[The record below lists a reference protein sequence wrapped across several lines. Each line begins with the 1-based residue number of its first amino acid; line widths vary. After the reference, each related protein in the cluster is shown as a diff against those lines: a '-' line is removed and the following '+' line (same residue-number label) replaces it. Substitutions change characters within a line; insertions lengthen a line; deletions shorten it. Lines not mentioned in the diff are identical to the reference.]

1 MGRPDVSKASIMV
14 QDGTQ
19 RGSRSKVYSQQ
30 GLEGEELA
38 VRHLRRLGY
47 HIICR
52 NYRSPFGEIDII
64 ARHRGVL
71 VFAEVKSRS
80 TETFGSP
87 KLAVTP
93 AKQRKLSQ
101 VAWHYLQQHNLTEAS
116 ARFDVVTISRM
127 QGSPHFEVIENA
139 FYSIY

>member
-1 MGRPDVSKASIMV
+1 MLSKQVIMGQK
-14 QDGTQ
+14 GKQ
-19 RGSRSKVYSQQ
+19 RGSRSGGYSHQ
-30 GLEGEELA
+30 GQEGEQLA
-38 VRHLRRLGY
+38 VRHLKRLGY
-47 HIICR
+47 TIICR
-52 NYRSPFGEIDII
+52 NYRSPLGEIDII

-71 VFAEVKSRS
+71 IFVEVKSRS

-116 ARFDVVTISRM
+116 ARFDVVTISRSK
-127 QGSPHFEVIENA
+127 GAPLFEVIENA
-139 FYSIY
+139 FESTY

>member
-1 MGRPDVSKASIMV
+1 MLPKQVIMGQKRK
-14 QDGTQ
+14 Q
-19 RGSRSKVYSQQ
+19 RGGRSGGYSHQ
-30 GLEGEELA
+30 GQEGEQLA
-38 VRHLRRLGY
+38 VRHLKRLGY
-47 HIICR
+47 TIICR
-52 NYRSPFGEIDII
+52 NYRSPLGEIDII

-71 VFAEVKSRS
+71 IFVEVKSRS

-87 KLAVTP
+87 KLAVTR

-127 QGSPHFEVIENA
+127 QGSPHLEVIENA
-139 FYSIY
+139 FDSTY

>member
-1 MGRPDVSKASIMV
+1 MV
-14 QDGTQ
+14 QDGKQ
-19 RGSRSKVYSQQ
+19 RESRSRTYSQQ
-30 GLEGEELA
+30 GLEGEKLA
-38 VRHLRRLGY
+38 VRHLKRLGY
-47 HIICR
+47 RIICR
-52 NYRSPFGEIDII
+52 NYRSPLGEIDII
-64 ARHRGVL
+64 AHHRGVL
-71 VFAEVKSRS
+71 VFVEVKSRS

-127 QGSPHFEVIENA
+127 QGSPHLEVIENA
-139 FYSIY
+139 FDSTY

>member
-1 MGRPDVSKASIMV
+1 MIQEGKQRVSSSKAHSH
-14 QDGTQ
+14 
-19 RGSRSKVYSQQ
+19 Q
-30 GLEGEELA
+30 GLEGEQLA

-47 HIICR
+47 SIICR
-52 NYRSPFGEIDII
+52 NYRSPLGEIDIV

-71 VFAEVKSRS
+71 VFVEVKSRS
-80 TETFGSP
+80 TEAFGSP

-116 ARFDVVTISRM
+116 ARFDVVTISRSK
-127 QGSPHFEVIENA
+127 GAPLFEVIENA
-139 FYSIY
+139 FESTY

>member
-1 MGRPDVSKASIMV
+1 MLLKQVIMGQK
-14 QDGTQ
+14 GKQ
-19 RGSRSKVYSQQ
+19 RGSLSGGYSHQ
-30 GLEGEELA
+30 GQEGEQLA
-38 VRHLRRLGY
+38 VRHLKRLGY
-47 HIICR
+47 RIICR
-52 NYRSPFGEIDII
+52 NYRSPLGEIDII

-71 VFAEVKSRS
+71 VFVEVKSRS

-101 VAWHYLQQHNLTEAS
+101 VAWHYLQQHNLTEAN

-127 QGSPHFEVIENA
+127 QGSPHLEVIENA
-139 FYSIY
+139 FDSTY

>member
-1 MGRPDVSKASIMV
+1 MGQK
-14 QDGTQ
+14 GKQ
-19 RGSRSKVYSQQ
+19 RGGRAVGYSQQ
-30 GLEGEELA
+30 GQEGEQLA
-38 VRHLRRLGY
+38 VLHLQRMGY
-47 HIICR
+47 RIICR

-71 VFAEVKSRS
+71 VFVEVKFRS

-101 VAWHYLQQHNLTEAS
+101 VAWHYLQQHSLTQAS
-116 ARFDVVTISRM
+116 ARFDVVTINRST
-127 QGSPHFEVIENA
+127 GAPLFEVIENA
-139 FYSIY
+139 FESTY

>member
-1 MGRPDVSKASIMV
+1 MGQQGK
-14 QDGTQ
+14 Q
-19 RGSRSKVYSQQ
+19 RGSRSGGYSHQ
-30 GLEGEELA
+30 GQEGEQLA
-38 VRHLRRLGY
+38 VRHLKRLGY
-47 HIICR
+47 RIICR
-52 NYRSPFGEIDII
+52 NYRSPLGEIDII

-71 VFAEVKSRS
+71 VFVEVKSRS

-139 FYSIY
+139 FESTY

>member
-1 MGRPDVSKASIMV
+1 MLLKQVIMGQQGK
-14 QDGTQ
+14 Q
-19 RGSRSKVYSQQ
+19 RGSRSGEYSHQ
-30 GLEGEELA
+30 GQEGEQLA
-38 VRHLRRLGY
+38 VRHLKRLGY
-47 HIICR
+47 RIICR
-52 NYRSPFGEIDII
+52 NYRSPLGEIDII

-71 VFAEVKSRS
+71 VFVEVKSRR

-87 KLAVTP
+87 KLAVTS

-127 QGSPHFEVIENA
+127 QSSPHLEVIEKA
-139 FYSIY
+139 FDCTY

>member
-1 MGRPDVSKASIMV
+1 MV
-14 QDGTQ
+14 QDGKQ
-19 RGSRSKVYSQQ
+19 RGSRSRVYSLK
-30 GLEGEELA
+30 GLEGEKLA
-38 VRHLRRLGY
+38 VRHLKRLGY
-47 HIICR
+47 RIVCR
-52 NYRSPFGEIDII
+52 NYRSPLGEIDII

-71 VFAEVKSRS
+71 VFVEVKSRS

-87 KLAVTP
+87 KLALTP

-127 QGSPHFEVIENA
+127 QGSPHLEVIENA
-139 FYSIY
+139 FDSTY